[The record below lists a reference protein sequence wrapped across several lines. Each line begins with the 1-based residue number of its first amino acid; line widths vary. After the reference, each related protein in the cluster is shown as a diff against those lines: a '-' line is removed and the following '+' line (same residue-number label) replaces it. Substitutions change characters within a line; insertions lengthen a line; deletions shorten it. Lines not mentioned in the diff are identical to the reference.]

1 MAIINVSAGSEAV
14 LYLGENEANANIST
28 SPVVALVVPHL
39 QDITINNSTGVFRW
53 KTLDSTAE
61 NAATTPATNQIT
73 LNAVVDTLA
82 FFGDAAGSDAVK
94 VAGLFNASKNKTRV
108 YFSVGF
114 NGTDTTSTY
123 LTVTLTGL
131 APTLTGSGFISGLA
145 PTVNMDSPVWI
156 TPVTLEIDGDF
167 TQRVVPA

>member
-123 LTVTLTGL
+123 LT
-131 APTLTGSGFISGLA
+131 GSGFISGLA

-156 TPVTLEIDGDF
+156 TPVTIECDGDF

>member
-114 NGTDTTSTY
+114 NGTDSTSTY
-123 LTVTLTGL
+123 
-131 APTLTGSGFISGLA
+131 LTGSGFISGLA